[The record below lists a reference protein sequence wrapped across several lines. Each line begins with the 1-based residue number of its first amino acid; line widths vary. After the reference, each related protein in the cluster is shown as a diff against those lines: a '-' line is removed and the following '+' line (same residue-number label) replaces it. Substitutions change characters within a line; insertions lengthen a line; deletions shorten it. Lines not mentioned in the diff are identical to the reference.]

1 MALRRIRTLVLAT
14 TVVALLIPVAE
25 ASAGR
30 LIVTGHDAEFH
41 CSGGSQ
47 CHFVEVATNYVRN
60 GAPDPSK
67 PVLVLDNDQENG
79 PGQYDFD
86 EALDNAFGPGVV
98 PRVILEPQSAEFA
111 TEPLT
116 TDRYSAILI
125 ASDESCGGCD
135 LNPPDEET
143 GEENTRDSDA
153 INARKADIEA
163 FFNAGGGIYANAG
176 ADHGNGDPTDGAD
189 VFYNFVPIPV
199 GGVQVRPP
207 FCLTPDGAALGFQDP
222 ADEGGCPDVSKR
234 TAAGGEDDINCCA
247 THNSFQEPEAGT
259 ALKVAERD
267 VGEDGEVSA
276 DDAPE
281 TLFAEGVISGG
292 RIVDAVADLSITK
305 ADAPDPVIEGRDL
318 TYTLTVRNSGP
329 ATATGVTVT
338 DDLPGE
344 LAARSSSASQG
355 TCSGTTT
362 VTCSLGDMA
371 SGASATVTI
380 VIRPGSPGTI
390 TNTAR
395 VSGNQP
401 DPQPANNSAT
411 QQTQVSARPAVRARD
426 SRAPVIAVAGVS
438 RRSCVRAAFTAT
450 FRIRDRSRLRRLV
463 ITLDGRRIA
472 RTTRKNFSVRIGA
485 ASMRSGRH
493 TLRVIAVDR
502 AGNRRVASRSFLRCA
517 RQVPAPVFTG

>member
-1 MALRRIRTLVLAT
+1 MALSRIRMLVLAT
-14 TVVALLIPVAE
+14 TAIALFIPVAE

-30 LIVTGHDAEFH
+30 LIVTGHDADLH

-47 CHFVEVATNYVRN
+47 CHFVEVATNYVRA
-60 GAPDPSK
+60 GAPDPNK
-67 PVLVLDNDQENG
+67 PVLVLNNSEANG
-79 PGQYDFD
+79 DGSYDMAD
-86 EALDNAFGPGVV
+86 ALDNAFGPGVV
-98 PRVILEPQSAEFA
+98 PRVVLEPQSTAFA

-116 TDRYSAILI
+116 TDRYSAILV
-125 ASDESCGGCD
+125 ASDFSCGGCD
-135 LNPPDEET
+135 MNPPDES
-143 GEENTRDSDA
+143 GENTKDSDA

-163 FFNAGGGIYANAG
+163 FFNAGGGIYANSG

-207 FCLTPDGAALGFQDP
+207 FCLTSEGAALGFQDP
-222 ADEGGCPDVSKR
+222 LDSGGCPDESKR

-267 VGEDGEVSA
+267 TGEDGEVSS

-292 RIVDAVADLSITK
+292 RIVEPQADLSIAK
-305 ADAPDPVIEGRDL
+305 ADAPDPVTEGRDL
-318 TYTLTVRNSGP
+318 TYTLTVRNNGPTSG
-329 ATATGVTVT
+329 TGVTVT

-355 TCSGTTT
+355 SCSGTTV
-362 VTCSLGDMA
+362 VTCNLGELA
-371 SGASATVTI
+371 SGAGATITI
-380 VIRPGSPGTI
+380 VIRPESAGSI

-395 VSGNQP
+395 VSASQP
-401 DPQPANNSAT
+401 DPNQANNSAT
-411 QQTQVSARPAVRARD
+411 QTTQVNARPAVRARD

-438 RRSCVRAAFTAT
+438 QRSCVRAAFTAT

-472 RTTRKNFSVRIGA
+472 RTTRKNFTVRIGA

-493 TLRVIAVDR
+493 TLRVLAVDR
-502 AGNRRVASRSFLRCA
+502 AGNRRVATRSFLRCA
-517 RQVPAPVFTG
+517 RQAPAPVFTG